1 MNRRDF
7 LKSSGY
13 ALAALPFLSCQT
25 VSTGRQRP
33 NILFAIADDASYPH
47 MGAYGCD
54 WVKTP
59 AFDRVA
65 HDGLLFT
72 RAYTPNAKCAPS
84 RSCILTGRNSWQLEQ
99 AANHW
104 CYFPQKFQT
113 YAETLAAHGYHVG
126 HTAKGW
132 APGVAED
139 TDGNPRHLAGTPY
152 NARTLDPPADHISN
166 TDYAGNF
173 EDFLNDRSGDEPFCF
188 WYGGREPHRRYEYR
202 AGLTKGGKDLT
213 DVDTVPDFWPDT
225 EIVRT
230 DMLDYA
236 YEIDYFDSH
245 LQQMLDLLEARGE
258 LENTLVVV
266 TADNGMPFPRIKGQE
281 YEYSNHLPLAI
292 MWADGIVNPGRVVDD
307 FVSFIDFAPTFLELA
322 VVDPDGSGMQP
333 IQGRSLTDIFSSG
346 DAGVTQPDRDH
357 VLIGKERHDI
367 GRPHDWGYPIR
378 GIVTGDYLYLRNF
391 EPNRWPAGNPE
402 TGYLN
407 TDGSPT
413 KTVVLD
419 ARLYEDLPAY
429 WEWNMGKRP
438 PEELYNIALD
448 PGCMEN
454 LAADPQYAEQKTA
467 LADQMTRELEAQDD
481 PRIQGNGEVFDQYL
495 YADTNNQNFYERYT
509 EGEDLPTGWVN
520 DSDFEPNFP
529 ERDPVY
535 NRNQISED

>member
-1 MNRRDF
+1 
-7 LKSSGY
+7 
-13 ALAALPFLSCQT
+13 
-25 VSTGRQRP
+25 
-33 NILFAIADDASYPH
+33 
-47 MGAYGCD
+47 
-54 WVKTP
+54 
-59 AFDRVA
+59 
-65 HDGLLFT
+65 
-72 RAYTPNAKCAPS
+72 
-84 RSCILTGRNSWQLEQ
+84 
-99 AANHW
+99 
-104 CYFPQKFQT
+104 
-113 YAETLAAHGYHVG
+113 
-126 HTAKGW
+126 
-132 APGVAED
+132 
-139 TDGNPRHLAGTPY
+139 
-152 NARTLDPPADHISN
+152 
-166 TDYAGNF
+166 
-173 EDFLNDRSGDEPFCF
+173 
-188 WYGGREPHRRYEYR
+188 
-202 AGLTKGGKDLT
+202 
-213 DVDTVPDFWPDT
+213 
-225 EIVRT
+225 
-230 DMLDYA
+230 
-236 YEIDYFDSH
+236 
-245 LQQMLDLLEARGE
+245 
-258 LENTLVVV
+258 VVV

-322 VVDPDGSGMQP
+322 VVDPESTGMQP

-378 GIVTGDYLYLRNF
+378 GIVKGDYLYLRNF

-495 YADTNNQNFYERYT
+495 YADTNNQNFYESYT

>member
-1 MNRRDF
+1 MNRREF
-7 LKSSGY
+7 LKTSGA

-54 WVKTP
+54 WVTTP

-139 TDGNPRHLAGTPY
+139 ADGNPRHLAGTPY

-213 DVDTVPDFWPDT
+213 DVDTVPEFWPDT

-245 LQQMLDLLEARGE
+245 LQQMLDLLDARGE

-322 VVDPDGSGMQP
+322 VVDPESTGMQP

-378 GIVTGDYLYLRNF
+378 GIVKGDYLYLRNF